1 MSEDRAKRLR
11 LLRYWFFSTVMIVFA
26 ALTTYITIWVRPAGA
41 SIMDVIWAGFPI
53 WGGVA
58 LAAIV
63 LYVGYYFYSQR
74 K

>member
-1 MSEDRAKRLR
+1 MLEDKAKRLR

-26 ALTTYITIWVRPAGA
+26 ALTTYIAIWARPAGA
-41 SIMDVIWAGFPI
+41 SMMDVVMAGFPI

-63 LYVGYYFYSQR
+63 LYAGYNFYSQR
-74 K
+74 N